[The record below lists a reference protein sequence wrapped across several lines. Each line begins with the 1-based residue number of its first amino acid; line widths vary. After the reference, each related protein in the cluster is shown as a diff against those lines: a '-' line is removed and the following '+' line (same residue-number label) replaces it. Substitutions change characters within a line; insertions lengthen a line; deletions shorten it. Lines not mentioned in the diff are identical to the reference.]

1 MPKEKLLNLITRLHD
16 SFGDEEVSP
25 QQQQLLDDMKLHIHN
40 INEPAP
46 TDPDMLQTIETLI
59 EDIEED
65 HPKAAGLA
73 RDIMEIL
80 VNIGI

>member
-1 MPKEKLLNLITRLHD
+1 MPKEQLLNLITRLHD

-25 QQQQLLDDMKLHIHN
+25 QQQQLLDDMKHHIHN

-46 TDPDMLQTIETLI
+46 ADPDMLQTIETLI

-73 RDIMEIL
+73 RDILEIL